1 MKPFK
6 FFSSDKI
13 QYVPIITKDTY
24 TTYRIP
30 IDLYRHMSQLAVD
43 LHRNN
48 MSLFGPVEYR
58 VINEIG
64 ENVTYFYKID
74 NVAPYFDNTTNRIM
88 IEYSIKFPD
97 TEYYCNFITQENL
110 SLYAETL

>member
-6 FFSSDKI
+6 FLSSDKI
-13 QYVPIITKDTY
+13 QYVPIITKDTH
-24 TTYRIP
+24 TTYHIP
-30 IDLYRHMSQLAVD
+30 VDLYGHMSQLAVD

-48 MSLFGPVEYR
+48 MALFGPVEYR
-58 VINEIG
+58 GINEIN
-64 ENVTYFYKID
+64 EYVTYFYKID

-97 TEYYCNFITQENL
+97 TEFYCNFITQENL